1 MCDRRLPDSLTS
13 GALVVENVVWLVP
26 LIVAIAVV
34 AGVLLKKSLDGE
46 GSLRKKGGGFL
57 RD

>member
-1 MCDRRLPDSLTS
+1 M
-13 GALVVENVVWLVP
+13 ENVVWLVP

-34 AGVLLKKSLDGE
+34 AGVLLKKLLDGE
-46 GSLRKKGGGFL
+46 GSLRKKSKGFL